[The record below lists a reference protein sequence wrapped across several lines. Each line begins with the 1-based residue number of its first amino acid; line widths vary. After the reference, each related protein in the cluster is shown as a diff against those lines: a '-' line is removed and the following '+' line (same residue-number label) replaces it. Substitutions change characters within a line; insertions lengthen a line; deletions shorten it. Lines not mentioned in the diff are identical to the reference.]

1 VAKSQD
7 DRSPYAK
14 AMGWTSRITSI
25 SMEMVVP
32 ALIGYWLD
40 QRWETHHLLLIL
52 GMVLGFAT
60 AMSSLMQIA
69 RGANSSGWIDVH
81 EKRLDDRKTDD
92 RKRVDPNE

>member
-1 VAKSQD
+1 MAKSQD

-40 QRWETHHLLLIL
+40 RRWETHHLLLIL
-52 GMVLGFAT
+52 GVMLGFVT
-60 AMSSLMQIA
+60 TMSSLMQIA
-69 RGANSSGWIDVH
+69 RGANSKAWPDVH
-81 EKRLDDRKTDD
+81 EKRRDD
-92 RKRVDPNE
+92 